1 MVSIIGKK
9 INIIENIPIDDLEK
23 TVIYC
28 HGLGSNKNL
37 VNRFSKDLLNNNI
50 GVVSFDFPGHGDDK
64 TDFSLFNLSLCIEY
78 LEEVIKYTKDK
89 YNVPICLFGS
99 SFGGYVILNKLIRGD
114 KDIDKIIL
122 MCPAIN
128 FCEIMELKS
137 GITDDYFDTNEF
149 MPLYNNIKIYKDAY
163 LEFKN
168 GDEKIRKAKFRDI
181 SIIQGMLDKTVS
193 YEIIKDFCLR
203 NNLELITI
211 EKGKHELY
219 DYDEKI
225 VDLFN

>member
-219 DYDEKI
+219 GYDEKI